1 MVEWYYV
8 KDVKND
14 KVEKF
19 CEEAMKKH
27 PNRIYKIGTARS
39 NNPRMTAV
47 YYREK

>member
-8 KDVKND
+8 QDVKND

-27 PNRIYKIGTARS
+27 PNRIYKIGAARS
-39 NNPRMTAV
+39 NNPGMTAV